1 MTMKSFEPVR
11 PGTLAFTLI
20 ELLVVIAIIA
30 ILAAMLLPALANAK
44 QKAYRVSCMSNLRQ
58 IGISIHLYAAE
69 NRDYVPMHPNG
80 GSWIWD
86 VRKETAN
93 AMIDGDPNTTTANR
107 EKRKII
113 YCPGSLANV
122 KWNNDAL
129 WHRDP
134 TVIIGYG
141 WLGLRTGEIG
151 DRRNGTATLSGE
163 KHFVTRT
170 TQVVTNTVS
179 NTELVVD
186 PTPSITTNASTIN
199 WHSWNTTMG
208 MGTDLPHS
216 GHMNGKQ
223 PAGGNIL
230 FLDGH
235 SAWRNRRDL
244 GPWYDTHDRTVFF
257 WY

>member
-1 MTMKSFEPVR
+1 
-11 PGTLAFTLI
+11 
-20 ELLVVIAIIA
+20 
-30 ILAAMLLPALANAK
+30 
-44 QKAYRVSCMSNLRQ
+44 
-58 IGISIHLYAAE
+58 
-69 NRDYVPMHPNG
+69 
-80 GSWIWD
+80 
-86 VRKETAN
+86 
-93 AMIDGDPNTTTANR
+93 MIDGDPNTTTANR

-170 TQVVTNTVS
+170 TQVVSNTVS